1 MSKMDSPLLTSG
13 NRNRKLNK
21 KIKKDSCIEFKMGKE
36 NIMTGKSDP
45 VGGLASSNN
54 KTSFVNSPFQKIKP
68 SKFKQT

>member
-1 MSKMDSPLLTSG
+1 
-13 NRNRKLNK
+13 
-21 KIKKDSCIEFKMGKE
+21 MGKE

-68 SKFKQT
+68 SKFKQTWFLLPNQFRNYNLFLGRISWRWKKKL